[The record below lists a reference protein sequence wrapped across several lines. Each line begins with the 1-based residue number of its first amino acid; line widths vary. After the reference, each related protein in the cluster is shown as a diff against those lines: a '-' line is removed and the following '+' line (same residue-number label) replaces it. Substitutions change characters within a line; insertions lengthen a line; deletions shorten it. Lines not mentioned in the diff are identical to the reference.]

1 MTHHFIAPLR
11 RWAKWLLFAGLIL
24 FFAYIS
30 WCTPFTGDDM
40 EFASLQFET
49 IEEYWTYIS
58 QYGNGRFLGNILAVA
73 MPYLP
78 FLRIWIKAAV
88 LASCVMLLPQ
98 VLGMDSV
105 MATCLSFL
113 LFVGVDGSLFG
124 EVYSWASGFSNYITP
139 VWLTLIILFVM
150 TRPSP
155 VLRSGPVKVLII
167 LPLAVCSQLF
177 MEHASAVNLLL
188 ALCAVVKAHRD
199 KSVSRLAA
207 WSWLTGACIG
217 LAIMLLGPSLFY
229 IPENHTASY
238 RGVFLGSLPE
248 ILASCLRNA
257 MRLAA
262 YYLNANSL
270 PICLGCA
277 ATLFL
282 TRDRRSP
289 KGNRVMT
296 LLWALSTGYIAFC
309 AGQGLDDYFGSD
321 NLVYHFLCMCM
332 LLLLI
337 GVWLVA
343 VWQLGRGVLRER
355 LLLCLGFGLVA
366 LAPILIVHP
375 VPMRVLF
382 QSYIFF
388 AAGAMLCADALRRSL
403 DLQWL
408 NRGRIAAVLAAAIY
422 IVNLSCIYTFIAHA
436 AKLRED
442 YIQDQIAQG
451 AECIRVFTIEY
462 DYVFDDCMDGLTIL
476 YYQKLAGYPVAFE
489 QITQTQWLGNYA

>member
-1 MTHHFIAPLR
+1 MTHRFITQLHKSG
-11 RWAKWLLFAGLIL
+11 KWLIFLGLTL
-24 FFAYIS
+24 FFAYIN
-30 WCTPFTGDDM
+30 WCTPLTGDDV
-40 EFASLQFET
+40 EFAGLQFGT
-49 IEEYWTYIS
+49 IGEYWTYVS
-58 QYGNGRFLGNILAVA
+58 QYGNGRFLGNIMAVA

-78 FLRIWIKAAV
+78 WLRIWVRAII

-98 VLGMDSV
+98 VLGMDSIL
-105 MATCLSFL
+105 ATCLSFL
-113 LFVGVDGSLFG
+113 MFVCVDGSLFA

-139 VWLTLIILFVM
+139 VWMTLIILFVM
-150 TRPSP
+150 TRSSP
-155 VLRSGPVKVLII
+155 VLRSAPVQVLII
-167 LPLAVCSQLF
+167 LPLAICSQLF

-188 ALCAVVKAHRD
+188 ALWAVVKAHRD
-199 KSVSRLAA
+199 RSISRLAA
-207 WSWLTGACIG
+207 WNWLAGACIG
-217 LAIMLLGPSLFY
+217 LAVMLLGPSLFY

-238 RGVFLGSLPE
+238 RGIFLGSIPE
-248 ILASCLRNA
+248 ILVSCLRNA

-270 PICLGCA
+270 PICLGSA

-282 TRDRRSP
+282 TRQRRSA
-289 KGNRVMT
+289 KGNRVMA
-296 LLWALSTGYIAFC
+296 LLWALSTGFVAFC
-309 AGQGLDDYFGSD
+309 ASQGLDDYFGSD

-343 VWQLGRGVLRER
+343 TWQLGKGVLRER
-355 LLLCLGFGLVA
+355 LLLCLSFGLVA

-388 AAGAMLCADALRRSL
+388 AAGAMLCADALRGSL

-408 NRGRIAAVLAAAIY
+408 NRGRIAAILAAAIY
-422 IVNLSCIYTFIAHA
+422 VVNLSCIYTFIAHA

-442 YIQDQIAQG
+442 YILEQIDQG
-451 AECIRVFTIEY
+451 AESICVFTIEY
-462 DYVFDDCMDGLTIL
+462 DYVFDECVDELTIA

-489 QITQTQWLGNYA
+489 QITQTQWLGNFA